1 MISDDDLK
9 YVSEQVTYS
18 IPIPFSNGYLT
29 SFEIRELARELLER
43 RKADRWIPVEEE
55 LPKDGIPV
63 NIKWKYDDSDHI
75 IYDVSEKLPSENSV
89 STRDGDFD
97 KTVIEWRYIDP
108 EAQP

>member
-1 MISDDDLK
+1 MTVSDDDLK

-43 RKADRWIPVEEE
+43 RKADRWIREICGNPRHRTQHTLLQMCGLLDEIRK
-55 LPKDGIPV
+55 LIP
-63 NIKWKYDDSDHI
+63 
-75 IYDVSEKLPSENSV
+75 EP
-89 STRDGDFD
+89 
-97 KTVIEWRYIDP
+97 P